1 MSSQD
6 LGRDDDHGSVDPTG
20 LETEDA
26 SVAETSVDQ
35 AESTDQVETPDQVAP
50 LPHKK
55 KRVRRALHRF
65 FLPPEGSRLW
75 RRTLPWVTVVAIGVG
90 LLIGGAHGWAWTNSP
105 AFCGTLCHTMP
116 PQYASYQLSPHS
128 RVTCVECHIGREF
141 IGKQLPRKTVHMQ
154 FVFRMAFGLYEYPIY
169 VKGMR
174 PARDACET
182 CHSPAKF
189 ADDSLRIKQHYLT
202 DEANTAYSISLIM
215 KTGGGT
221 QREGLGRGIHW
232 HIENKVQ
239 FVSTDKL
246 DQSIPYVRITNEDGS
261 INEYVDIESKFDT
274 ASINPSSLKTMDCI
288 TCHNR
293 ISHTVAQPADAIESS
308 LSRGVISSDI
318 PYIRDLG
325 VQALSGEYPN
335 QEQAL
340 AGIAQALDAYYKTSY
355 PEFYATDADKIQAA
369 IAEIQRIYAVS
380 VFEDQEVDWNT
391 HPDNVGHT
399 DFPGCF
405 RCHDGKHLNAAN
417 QAVRLECNLCHSI
430 PVVTGSEA
438 LVTDIE
444 IRHGPEP
451 ESHFNPNWIG
461 LHNQAY
467 LTDQS
472 CANCHT
478 TADDGGTSNTSFC
491 SNSACHGTVYT
502 YAGFDAPAL
511 RKILKEQLPAPP
523 VVTPPPSASGA
534 PTYGS
539 YVGPLF
545 AAKCGSCHGTNASAG
560 LNLTTYASA
569 MKGSSTGPVII
580 PGDSAN
586 SRLVQIQSSD
596 HFANL
601 SSQELEAV
609 KQWIDAGA
617 PEK

>member
-1 MSSQD
+1 MSSHD
-6 LGRDDDHGSVDPTG
+6 LGPDEDHGSVAPASQ
-20 LETEDA
+20 ETDSA
-26 SVAETSVDQ
+26 PVV
-35 AESTDQVETPDQVAP
+35 ESAADQVKPRP
-50 LPHKK
+50 RR
-55 KRVRRALHRF
+55 RVRRALRRF

-75 RRTLPWVTVVAIGVG
+75 RRMLPWVTVVVILIG
-90 LLIGGAHGWAWTNSP
+90 LAAGGAHGWAWTNSP
-105 AFCGTLCHTMP
+105 AFCGTTCHTMP

-189 ADDSLRIKQHYLT
+189 ADDSLRVKQHYLK

-239 FVSTDKL
+239 FMSTDKL
-246 DQSIPYVRITNEDGS
+246 DQKIPYVRVTNSDGS
-261 INEYVDIESKFDT
+261 IDEYADVESGFDT
-274 ASINPSSLKTMDCI
+274 SSVDSSSLKTVDCI

-308 LSRGVISSDI
+308 LSRGVISGDI

-325 VQALSGEYPN
+325 VQVLTREYAN

-355 PEFYATDADKIQAA
+355 PEFYATEGDKVQAA
-369 IAEIQRIYAVS
+369 IAEIQRIYSVS
-380 VFEDQEVDWNT
+380 VFEEQEVDWNT

-417 QAVRLECNLCHSI
+417 EAVRLECNLCHSI

-451 ESHFNPNWIG
+451 ASHLNANWIS
-461 LHNQAY
+461 LHNRAY
-467 LTDQS
+467 DQT
-472 CANCHT
+472 CASCHT
-478 TADDGGTSNTSFC
+478 TTDDGGTSNTSFC
-491 SNSACHGTVYT
+491 SNSACHGTVYP

-511 RKILKEQLPAPP
+511 RDILKQQVPAPST
-523 VVTPPPSASGA
+523 VTTVPSASG
-534 PTYGS
+534 PLTYDS

-545 AAKCGSCHGTNASAG
+545 VAKCGSCHGTNASAG
-560 LNLTTYASA
+560 LNLTTYAGA
-569 MKGSSTGPVII
+569 MQGGSDGPVIVA
-580 PGDSAN
+580 GDSAN
-586 SRLVQIQSSD
+586 SILVNIQSSD

-609 KQWIDAGA
+609 KQWIDSGA
-617 PEK
+617 LEK